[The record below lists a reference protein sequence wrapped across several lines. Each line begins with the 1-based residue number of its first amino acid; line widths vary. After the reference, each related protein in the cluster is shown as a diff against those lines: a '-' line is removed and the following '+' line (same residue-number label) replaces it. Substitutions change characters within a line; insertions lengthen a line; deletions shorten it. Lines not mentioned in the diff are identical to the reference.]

1 MEAYKNKFLL
11 VDVKDNVALV
21 TLNNPPLNLVTLEVS
36 AEMRDTLHK
45 LEIDEDVRVIVL
57 RGSGQRAFC
66 VGSNIKEFP
75 EVWDDV
81 IGKKLQ
87 NENLAFDAIELL
99 DKPVLAA
106 LEGNTLGGGCE
117 IAMAADIRIMSE
129 TGHIGLPEIN
139 LGVFPGSGG
148 LFRMARHVGVAK
160 AYELLYTGRIMDAKE
175 ALECGLVN
183 HLVPEGKTEE
193 KAMELATVIAGKPFE
208 AIKLIRKG
216 VREMWQKTTAENF
229 RLNLELSCTIF
240 QTSDCAEG
248 VDAFINKRQPEFG
261 KKKE

>member
-1 MEAYKNKFLL
+1 M
-11 VDVKDNVALV
+11 
-21 TLNNPPLNLVTLEVS
+21 
-36 AEMRDTLHK
+36 
-45 LEIDEDVRVIVL
+45 
-57 RGSGQRAFC
+57 
-66 VGSNIKEFP
+66 GSNIKEFP

-148 LFRMARHVGVAK
+148 LFRLARHVGVAK

-229 RLNLELSCTIF
+229 RLNLELSRTIF